1 MKRFTTVLLAMV
13 LTLAACACAQAEIKV
28 TQKDMAINR
37 ELDKNVSNI
46 LVLMQDNGVTDTLM
60 IASINS
66 KTGRSVMTRVNCDLE
81 IEVTLENGDVSLVP
95 LGEVYAMGASKSRG
109 LLAAREIN
117 ELLNLNVTSYVAL
130 ELTSLPAI
138 VEHIGAL
145 NMQFDEE
152 EAKALG
158 AWAGINPLT
167 GDAILEYVRLKLDTD
182 SPARSRG
189 YDALM
194 QLLYQGLHSG
204 NVMELMGVGK
214 SLLESMDTNLNVMS
228 AVTLVSAVQAGTD
241 RRELLLSG
249 EEMVTQEEMRAA
261 FHREVYE

>member
-1 MKRFTTVLLAMV
+1 MKRIAVIG
-13 LTLAACACAQAEIKV
+13 LTLLMCTMLICAQAEITV

-37 ELDKNVSNI
+37 DLDKSVSNI
-46 LVLMQDNGVTDTLM
+46 LVLMQDGGVTDTMM

-66 KTGRSVMTRVNCDLE
+66 RTGRAVMTRMDCEME
-81 IEVTLENGDVSLVP
+81 IEVTLENGETSLERLGDV
-95 LGEVYAMGASKSRG
+95 YNMGASRCRG
-109 LLAAREIN
+109 MLVAREIN
-117 ELLNLNVTSYVAL
+117 ELLNLNVTNYIAL
-130 ELTSLPAI
+130 EMTSLPAI
-138 VEHIGAL
+138 VENIGVL

-158 AWAGINPLT
+158 TWVGINELE
-167 GDAILEYVRLKLDTD
+167 GDAILDYVRLKLDTD

-204 NVMELMGVGK
+204 NIMELMGMGK
-214 SLLESMDTNLNVMS
+214 SLLDSMDTNLNVMS

-241 RRELLLSG
+241 RRELLISDKNM
-249 EEMVTQEEMRAA
+249 ESAEQMREA
-261 FHREVYE
+261 FHQEVYE